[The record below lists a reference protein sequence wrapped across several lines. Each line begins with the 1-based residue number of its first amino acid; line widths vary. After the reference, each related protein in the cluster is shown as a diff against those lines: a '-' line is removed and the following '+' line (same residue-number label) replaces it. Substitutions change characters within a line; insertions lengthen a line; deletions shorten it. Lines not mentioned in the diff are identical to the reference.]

1 MGVQAHEDRS
11 ALYRYRFGTA
21 EFDEGRFELR
31 VAGRVI
37 EIQRRPL
44 EVLEVILRRAGEVVT
59 RNELERA
66 VWRDRPRSG
75 HVIHTALTRLRS
87 ALGDENAERIVTV
100 ARVGY
105 RLTGSIERIAV
116 GRHFAGSLALDEDGV
131 VSRRE
136 DFALVSRLGQSSN
149 HEVWLARQVK
159 TGELRVYKF
168 SADGE
173 GLAALK
179 REATFARVLRK
190 SLGERKD
197 LVQLLDWNFAAA
209 PFFLEYEYGGVS
221 LLEWATKHLAALAV
235 EERVGL
241 FLQVADAVAAAHSVG
256 VLHED
261 LKPANLLIVERANG
275 GWQVRLTDFG
285 SARLLEP
292 ERLQGLGIT
301 QLDVTVT
308 DGVLSDGL
316 ATLLYVAPEQLAGG
330 PATVQ
335 SDVFALGIL
344 LYQLTVGDLRRPLLS
359 GWERDVPDELLRE
372 DITAATDGNPAFRL
386 ASVRALADR
395 LRRRAARRE
404 EQAREEAAHR
414 AAAGTIEALKRSR
427 ARRPWVLVAFLSVAL
442 GLSSTLAFH
451 WHASAERGRSSTT
464 VSCGPPTR
472 SLAAVL
478 ASGGSDQERRGG
490 FEADRGRVLQ
500 SCRRFG
506 ADLRELRIW

>member
-1 MGVQAHEDRS
+1 MGVQAHQDRP

-44 EVLEVILRRAGEVVT
+44 EVLEVFLRHAGEVVT
-59 RNELERA
+59 RDELERA
-66 VWRDRPRSG
+66 VWHNRPTSG

-87 ALGDENAERIVTV
+87 ALGEENAERIVTV

-105 RLTGSIERIAV
+105 RFSGSIERIAV
-116 GRHFAGSLALDEDGV
+116 GRHFAGSLALDENGV

-136 DFALVSRLGQSSN
+136 NFVLISRLSQSSN
-149 HEVWLARQVK
+149 REVWLARHVR
-159 TGELRVYKF
+159 TGERRVYKF

-190 SLGERKD
+190 SLGERND
-197 LVQLLDWNFAAA
+197 LVQLLDWNFRAA

-221 LLEWATKHLAALAV
+221 LLEWATPHLAGLAV

-241 FLQVADAVAAAHSVG
+241 FLQAADAVAATHGVG

-261 LKPANLLIVERANG
+261 LKPANLLISERANG
-275 GWQVRLTDFG
+275 GWQVRVTDFG

-301 QLDVTVT
+301 HLDMTVA
-308 DGVLSDGL
+308 DGVISDGV
-316 ATLLYVAPEQLAGG
+316 ATLLYVAPERLAGH
-330 PATVQ
+330 PATAQ

-344 LYQLTVGDLRRPLLS
+344 LYQLAVGDLRRPLLS

-372 DITAATDGNPAFRL
+372 DIVAATDGNPAFRL
-386 ASVRALADR
+386 ASVNALSDR
-395 LRRRAARRE
+395 LRQREARRE
-404 EQAREEAAHR
+404 ERARGEAASR
-414 AAAGTIEALKRSR
+414 AAAEAVEALRRNR
-427 ARRPWVLVAFLSVAL
+427 ARRPWLLVAFLSLAL
-442 GLSSTLAFH
+442 GLSLTLAFH
-451 WHASAERGRSSTT
+451 WRAKSRATDPAIAWPMVHHIT
-464 VSCGPPTR
+464 
-472 SLAAVL
+472 
-478 ASGGSDQERRGG
+478 
-490 FEADRGRVLQ
+490 
-500 SCRRFG
+500 
-506 ADLRELRIW
+506 